1 MLCIING
8 NIITMESEN
17 FEKGYIIIEDGKIK
31 NTGDM
36 KDIPEVSACCEVIDV
51 EGAVITPGLIDAHSH
66 IGIWEDGIDFEGA
79 DGNEDTDPITP
90 QLRVIDGINPQ
101 DRAFSEAVRAG
112 VTTVVVSPGSANP
125 IGGSIVSM
133 KTHGICVDDMII
145 SDLTGV
151 KAALGENPKW
161 AYHEK
166 DQTPATRMGTAA
178 IIREAL
184 KKAKDY
190 AEQLDKHSAD
200 PENENKPDWDAKY
213 DALLPV
219 IKGQVPM
226 HFHAHRLD
234 DIFTAIRIGK
244 EFDIK
249 IVLVHGTEAH
259 LAAERIKQENVP
271 VLSGPIL
278 TDRSKPELKNQT
290 ESAPCILTKAGI
302 KTALICDHP
311 ETPQKFLMFCAAAAI
326 REGLS
331 NEDALASIT
340 RIPAEICGIADRV
353 GSIKDGKD
361 ADIVIWDGNPPEVS
375 AKARLVIMDGKIIKF
390 D

>member
-1 MLCIING
+1 MLCITNG

-17 FEKGYIIIEDGKIK
+17 FEKGYIIIEDSKIRQM
-31 NTGDM
+31 GDM
-36 KDIPEVSACCEVIDV
+36 KDIPEVPACCEVIDV

-101 DRAFSEAVRAG
+101 DRAFSEAVAAG

-125 IGGSIVSM
+125 IGGSIISM

-145 SDLTGV
+145 SELTGI

-190 AEQLDKHSAD
+190 AEQLDKHLSD
-200 PENENKPDWDAKY
+200 PENENKPDWDAKH

-259 LAAERIKQENVP
+259 LAAERIEKEKVP

-290 ESAPCILTKAGI
+290 ESAPYILTKTGI
-302 KTALICDHP
+302 PTALICDHP

-361 ADIVIWDGNPPEVS
+361 ADIVIWEGNPPEIS
-375 AKARLVIMDGKIIKF
+375 AKPKLVIMNGKIIKF